1 MPRLVLAFVAIL
13 LVPFIVS
20 TAHADPAGKTTLE
33 ETLKPAPGSGFA
45 ALQAAKGESYVV
57 RRGGSAKAKGK
68 RTSKRRSLVSFVQLT
83 DPQIADEMSPA
94 RVDFADPAGG
104 ELKSSWR
111 PQEALG
117 LQVFDS
123 VVRNVNANRRSRVKQ
138 GNGKRART
146 AFAITTGDLAD
157 NQQLNETR
165 WFTTVLNGGTVDP
178 FSGKPVTTEC
188 GANVP
193 ADTLARINADVA
205 ARNYTGVADYDD
217 YRDAPADRFAG
228 FYDPDEA
235 APTAGPYSA
244 FPRYPGLLEAAQ
256 RPFQA
261 AGLDMKWYISRGN
274 HDGLIQG
281 NAPASEDL
289 FRTIATGCLKVFPNA
304 VFDPKRFE
312 GQTADELFAAFGDPN
327 FIAQLIAGGKTVAPD
342 PDRRV
347 ISKREYRSI
356 VGNSKTHGFGHTPKA
371 QLRKSKG
378 TASYYAFSPKKG
390 FRFIS
395 LDTVA
400 EGGGQSGNIDD
411 PQYRWLKGE
420 LRAARR
426 KSELVIAF
434 GHHTLQTMDNKRAD
448 EGAGKCDP
456 ADEPG
461 CDRDP
466 RKSTP
471 IHRGLAGKQTIRALF
486 AANPNVISY
495 VSGHTHA
502 NRVDFFKG
510 RKGRGFWEINTA
522 SHIDWPEQSRTIEV
536 MDNKDGT
543 LSLFGTLLDSAAAAA
558 APAAGTSALT
568 MTPAQLASLG
578 RTLSYNDP
586 QREGLE
592 GSGVDAPKTGRRADR
607 NVELLVR
614 DPRGK

>member
-1 MPRLVLAFVAIL
+1 MTARPRLAALAA
-13 LVPFIVS
+13 VPFLLLAAG
-20 TAHADPAGKTTLE
+20 AHADPAGKTTLE
-33 ETLKPAPGSGFA
+33 QTLAPSGGA
-45 ALQAAKGESYVV
+45 YSTLAPAKGEKYTV
-57 RRGGSAKAKGK
+57 RRGGSAKAARK
-68 RTSKRRSLVSFVQLT
+68 RAARRRSLLDFAQLT

-117 LQVFDS
+117 LQNFDS
-123 VVRNVNANRRSRVKQ
+123 TVRNVNGNRRSPVKQ
-138 GNGKRART
+138 GNGKKARL

-165 WFTTVLNGGTVDP
+165 WFKTVLNGGTVDP
-178 FSGKPVTTEC
+178 FSGVPVTTQC
-188 GANVP
+188 GNQP
-193 ADTLARINADVA
+193 ADTIAKVNADVA

-235 APTAGPYSA
+235 SPTAGPYSA
-244 FPRYPGLLEAAQ
+244 FPRYPGLLDAAQ
-256 RPFQA
+256 RPVQA
-261 AGLDMKWYISRGN
+261 AGLDMPWYISRGN
-274 HDGLIQG
+274 HDGLVQG

-289 FRTIATGCLKVFPNA
+289 FRTIATGCLKVFPNSA
-304 VFDPKRFE
+304 FDPKRFE
-312 GQTADELFAAFGDPN
+312 GASDDELFASFGDPA
-327 FIAQLIAGGKTVAPD
+327 FIQQLLAGAKTVAPD

-347 ISKREYRSI
+347 NSKREYRAL
-356 VGNSKTHGFGHTPKA
+356 VGNSKRHGFGYTPKA
-371 QLRKSKG
+371 QLRKSAG
-378 TASYYAFSPKKG
+378 TASYYAFSPEKG

-400 EGGGQSGNIDD
+400 EGGGQSGNVDH
-411 PQYRWLKGE
+411 PQYRWLRGE
-420 LRAARR
+420 LRTARH
-426 KSELVIAF
+426 ENEIVIAF
-434 GHHTLQTMDNKRAD
+434 GHHTLGTMTNTRTD
-448 EGAGKCDP
+448 ERAGKCDP

-466 RKSTP
+466 RRSRP
-471 IHRGLAGKQTIRALF
+471 LHRGLAGRQSIRALLVGY
-486 AANPNVISY
+486 PNVIAY

-510 RKGRGFWEINTA
+510 RRGAGFWEINTA

-536 MDNKDGT
+536 MDNRDGT
-543 LSLFGTLLDSAAAAA
+543 LSF
-558 APAAGTSALT
+558 
-568 MTPAQLASLG
+568 
-578 RTLSYNDP
+578 NDP

-592 GSGVDAPKTGRRADR
+592 GSQGDAEKRGRRTDR